1 MRIRLVSLYGVVVMV
16 VLLFGGLTACQK
28 VELPSD
34 DEIRLDSGEENTDEG
49 QSDDNE
55 ENETVDIG
63 DSGELFDDEDLSGV
77 PCFDVDDY
85 IICAEDYDQNLCV
98 VKGYIVGYTVRSMKN
113 AVFSVTGAVR
123 TNILLASEADE
134 KDVDRCVPVE
144 LADEEYRENLS
155 LYDNPEN
162 LGCQVAIMGIARTY
176 FYVPGLRDL
185 QMFKWIDN
193 KDPEGP
199 DLPEEPEE
207 EPDSSEDSEEETLR
221 KDTLKLD
228 PSGDVVPGGRVV
240 NHKK

>member
-98 VKGYIVGYTVRSMKN
+98 VKGYIVGNTVRSMKN
-113 AVFSVTGAVR
+113 AVF
-123 TNILLASEADE
+123 
-134 KDVDRCVPVE
+134 
-144 LADEEYRENLS
+144 
-155 LYDNPEN
+155 
-162 LGCQVAIMGIARTY
+162 
-176 FYVPGLRDL
+176 
-185 QMFKWIDN
+185 
-193 KDPEGP
+193 
-199 DLPEEPEE
+199 
-207 EPDSSEDSEEETLR
+207 
-221 KDTLKLD
+221 
-228 PSGDVVPGGRVV
+228 
-240 NHKK
+240 